1 MKAFVRAEYGPPSV
15 LQLQD
20 IDRPV
25 PKDDEVLVHVRASS
39 LNQGD
44 LDYLYGKPLLTRM
57 GIGLRVP
64 RKPGLGF
71 DAAGEVEAVGKDIT
85 RFKPRDAVFADLTQ
99 FGHSA
104 FAEYAVAPERAW
116 AHTPNGI
123 SYEEAATLP
132 QAAILAIQGLQGR
145 GGIRPGSR
153 VLINGASGSVG
164 PFAVQVA
171 KALGAHVTG
180 VCSPKKADMVRR
192 LGADEVIDY
201 TAEDYTKGRQ
211 RYDWILDIAGNK
223 SIFDCRRALNP
234 SGVYVLLGGTT
245 PRIFACLF
253 WGPLISLA
261 TRKKMGFLWWK
272 PFHREDVAL
281 LKRLIAEGKIKP
293 AIDKTFRFSE
303 LREAISYLETG
314 NAQGKVVISTLIRGA

>member
-1 MKAFVRAEYGPPSV
+1 MMKAFVRAEYGPPTV
-15 LQLQD
+15 FQLQD
-20 IDRPV
+20 VNRPV

-44 LDYLYGKPLLTRM
+44 LDYLYGKPFLTRM
-57 GIGLRVP
+57 GTGLRVP
-64 RKPGLGF
+64 RQPGLGF

-85 RFKPRDAVFADLTQ
+85 RFKRGDAVFADLTQ

-116 AHTPNGI
+116 AHTPSSI

-145 GGIRPGSR
+145 GGIPPGSR

-180 VCSPKKADMVRR
+180 VCSPNKADMVRR

-201 TAEDYTKGRQ
+201 TTEDYTKGGKQ
-211 RYDWILDIAGNK
+211 YDWILDVAGTR
-223 SIFDCRRALNP
+223 SIFECRRALNP

-253 WGPLISLA
+253 WGLLISLA
-261 TRKKMGFLWWK
+261 TRKKMGFLWWN
-272 PFHREDVAL
+272 PS
-281 LKRLIAEGKIKP
+281 
-293 AIDKTFRFSE
+293 T
-303 LREAISYLETG
+303 ETTWHSSSASSRRG
-314 NAQGKVVISTLIRGA
+314 RSTP

>member
-20 IDRPV
+20 IDRPE
-25 PKDDEVLVHVRASS
+25 PKDDEVLVRVRASS

-57 GIGLRVP
+57 GTGLRVP

-71 DAAGEVEAVGKDIT
+71 DAAGEVEAVGKDVT
-85 RFKPRDAVFADLTQ
+85 RFKPGDSVFADLTQ
-99 FGHSA
+99 FDHSA

-116 AHTPNGI
+116 ANTPSGI

-145 GGIRPGSR
+145 GEIRPGSR

-201 TAEDYTKGRQ
+201 TTEDYTKNWP
-211 RYDWILDIAGNK
+211 RYDWILDVAGNK
-223 SIFDCRRALNP
+223 SIFECRRVLKP

-253 WGPLISLA
+253 WGLLISLA

-272 PFHREDVAL
+272 PFHTEDVAL
-281 LKRLIAEGKIKP
+281 LKRLIAAGKIRP
-293 AIDKTFRFSE
+293 MIDRTFPFSE

-314 NAQGKVVISTLIRGA
+314 NAQGKVVISTSIRGA